1 MSAKDRQVRERL
13 EVLLDRCE
21 RKRPSFDELR
31 ELARLYRLSSARLAV
46 LRSRASDPDAIRYLN
61 ALCVRAYTQLQVPPP
76 REQRVGRFFMADLPA
91 TLAATAWL
99 QVLVAVVML
108 AGALVGA
115 TIVSENPGTLQAF
128 IPTAMYSGA
137 QLQRLA
143 ESAHAR
149 ARFLNH
155 QQLAFG
161 IKSVFSAAL
170 FVHNTQVGVL
180 AFATGILAGIPTL
193 LLALYNGLTIGAF
206 AWIFS
211 RDPRWPLFWAWL
223 LPHAIPELLAI
234 ALCSTGGLV
243 IAKAVVAPGR
253 RGVGAALRAAGRPAM
268 QLLLVSVPLF
278 VVAAGMESFLR
289 QSMVS
294 TGARF
299 VIAAVALASIMGYGW
314 YVRQLVRRRPT
325 VDVGWLV
332 KEAPLGESQDSG
344 SEPAR

>member
-1 MSAKDRQVRERL
+1 MSAKDRQVRERI

-61 ALCVRAYTQLQVPPP
+61 ALCVRAYTQLQVPEPH
-76 REQRVGRFFMADLPA
+76 EQRVGRFFMADLPA

-99 QVLVAVVML
+99 QGLVAVVML

-137 QLQRLA
+137 RLERLA

-149 ARFLNH
+149 ARFLDRQH
-155 QQLAFG
+155 VAFG
-161 IKSVFSAAL
+161 IKSLFSAAL
-170 FVHNTQVGVL
+170 FVHNTQVGLL

-211 RDPRWPLFWAWL
+211 RDPGWPLFWAWL

-234 ALCSTGGLV
+234 TLCSTGGLV
-243 IAKAVVAPGR
+243 IAKAVVAPER
-253 RGVGAALRAAGRPAM
+253 CGVGAALRAAGRPAM
-268 QLLLVSVPLF
+268 QLLLVSIPLF

-299 VIAAVALASIMGYGW
+299 VIAAVAVASISGYGW
-314 YVRQLVRRRPT
+314 YVRRLVRRRPM
-325 VDVGWLV
+325 VDVGWLLR
-332 KEAPLGESQDSG
+332 EAPPGESQGSG
-344 SEPAR
+344 SEPVR